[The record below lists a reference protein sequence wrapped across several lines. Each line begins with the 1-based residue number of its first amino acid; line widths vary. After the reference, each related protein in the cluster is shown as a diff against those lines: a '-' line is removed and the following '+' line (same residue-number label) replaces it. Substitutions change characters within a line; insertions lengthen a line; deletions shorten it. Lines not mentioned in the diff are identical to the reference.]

1 MRIKIDIKIK
11 ISFWLKGEIENNI
24 NFYKRDKKKIK
35 NQNND
40 DQIEKY
46 NTINLDWMIKLK
58 INKSFTE
65 GPKSKIKKQKNKDQ
79 IEKYNI

>member
-24 NFYKRDKKKIK
+24 NFYKRDKKKIR

-46 NTINLDWMIKLK
+46 NISYLGLK
-58 INKSFTE
+58 DEIENK
-65 GPKSKIKKQKNKDQ
+65 
-79 IEKYNI
+79 

>member
-1 MRIKIDIKIK
+1 MKLKRI
-11 ISFWLKGEIENNI
+11 LTLTKGT
-24 NFYKRDKKKIK
+24 RKKIR

-79 IEKYNI
+79 IKKYNI

>member
-11 ISFWLKGEIENNI
+11 ISFWLKGEIEKNI
-24 NFYKRDKKKIK
+24 NFYKRDKKKIR
-35 NQNND
+35 NQNNED
-40 DQIEKY
+40 HIEKY

-65 GPKSKIKKQKNKDQ
+65 GPKSKIKKQKNKD
-79 IEKYNI
+79 